1 MHAFIEIIDNPILL
15 PTVVSWFL
23 AQLLKVILTRV
34 VYKRME
40 ISRMV
45 GSGGMPSSHSSTVI
59 AMAVSIGIREGFY
72 SSVFAISL
80 VFALV
85 VMTDAAGVRLAA
97 SRQARVVNEIVT
109 LLGKGQPVSQEKL
122 KELIGHTPV
131 EVIAGAL
138 LGLAVALL
146 FA

>member
-1 MHAFIEIIDNPILL
+1 MHTVNEIFSNAILL
-15 PTVVSWFL
+15 PTFVAWFL
-23 AQLLKVILTRV
+23 AQFLKVVLTRV

-45 GSGGMPSSHSSTVI
+45 GSGGMPSSHSSSVI
-59 AMAVSIGIREGFY
+59 AMATSIGLREGFD
-72 SSVFAISL
+72 SSLFAIGC

-109 LLGKGQPVSQEKL
+109 LLGKGQPISQEKL

-146 FA
+146 LA